1 MRSWGSRRD
10 ASLRSRVQ
18 LLESRQ
24 RLAVTAIDEFA
35 DRLNVMALELL
46 SIADL
51 AELIGRLM
59 AIRAMLTEQGG
70 GR

>member
-1 MRSWGSRRD
+1 MMWIRRSD
-10 ASLRSRVQ
+10 ANLRNRVQ

-24 RLAVTAIDEFA
+24 RVAVTAIDEFA

-59 AIRAMLTEQGG
+59 AIRAMLTEEG

>member
-1 MRSWGSRRD
+1 MRWGRRSD
-10 ASLRSRVQ
+10 ALLRARLQ
-18 LLESRQ
+18 LIESRQ
-24 RLAVTAIDEFA
+24 RLAVAAIDELQA
-35 DRLNVMALELL
+35 RLSAVALELL

-59 AIRAMLTEQGG
+59 AIRAMLTEEG

>member
-1 MRSWGSRRD
+1 MRWGRRSD
-10 ASLRSRVQ
+10 ALLRARLQ
-18 LLESRQ
+18 LIESRQ
-24 RLAVTAIDEFA
+24 RLAVAAIDELQA
-35 DRLNVMALELL
+35 RLSAVALELL

-59 AIRAMLTEQGG
+59 AIRAMLTEEGG